1 MEIRKHIGYLK
12 SDFRGECAFLVS
24 EAYHVLYK
32 ILSKGFT
39 LWGFYLKG
47 VKSGRGNMY
56 VGKLWTKRFPNS
68 SITIG
73 KNCIFISKQT
83 ANPLGLSRP
92 CMLSTHRPSARI
104 EIGNGCSFSGTAIG
118 ALQSV
123 ILGENVRCGA
133 NTMITDSDWHTD
145 DPRSGGSADVCIEDN
160 VWLGAGST
168 VLKGVR
174 IGKNT
179 LIGANSLV
187 VRDIPANVIA
197 AGNPCKVIK
206 TLPAKEQ

>member
-24 EAYHVLYK
+24 ETYHAIYK
-32 ILSKGFT
+32 MQSKVFTILGF
-39 LWGFYLKG
+39 FLKG
-47 VKSGRGNMY
+47 VKTGHGNEF
-56 VGKLWTKRFPNS
+56 VGTLWVKRFQNS
-68 SITIG
+68 TISIG
-73 KNCIFISKQT
+73 NNCIFVSKQT
-83 ANPLGLSRP
+83 YNPLGLSRP
-92 CMLSTHRPSARI
+92 CMLSTHRPDARI
-104 EIGNGCSFSGTAIG
+104 VIGNGCSFSGTSIG

-123 ILGENVRCGA
+123 VLGENVRCGA

-145 DPRSGGSADVCIEDN
+145 DPRSGGSADVFIEDN

-168 VLKGVR
+168 VLKGVC
-174 IGKNT
+174 IGKNS

-206 TLPAKEQ
+206 ALPIND

>member
-1 MEIRKHIGYLK
+1 MGIRKHIGYLQ

-24 EAYHVLYK
+24 EAYHILYK
-32 ILSKGFT
+32 WYSKLFTQLGFV
-39 LWGFYLKG
+39 LKG
-47 VKSGRGNMY
+47 VTSGHGNLY
-56 VGKLWTKRFPNS
+56 VGKLWVKRFQNS
-68 SITIG
+68 TISIG
-73 KNCIFISKQT
+73 SNCIFVSKQT
-83 ANPLGLSRP
+83 YNPLGLSRP
-92 CMLSTHRPSARI
+92 CMLSTHRPDARI
-104 EIGNGCSFSGTAIG
+104 QIGNGCSFSGTAIG

-123 ILGENVRCGA
+123 VLGENVRCGA

-145 DPRSGGSADVCIEDN
+145 DPRSGGSADVFIEDN

-174 IGKNT
+174 IGKNS

-206 TLPAKEQ
+206 SLPVKD